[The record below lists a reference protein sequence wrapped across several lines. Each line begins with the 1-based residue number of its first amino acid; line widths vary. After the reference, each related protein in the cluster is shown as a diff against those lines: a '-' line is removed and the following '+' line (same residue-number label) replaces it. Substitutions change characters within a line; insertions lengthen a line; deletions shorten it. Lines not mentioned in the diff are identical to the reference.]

1 MLHVASQILITS
13 LNFML
18 APPAP
23 LVYLTLTYS
32 IFMIEYEIGI
42 FSKNM
47 SAENFSRRQVLK
59 MIFGV
64 AASGAALVATGC
76 GAPQSPNA
84 SGSVGIP
91 DSDKGDLIGCKHAVL
106 NDTAESI
113 AKEFK
118 QDSQAR
124 TTVQRGLEP
133 KYDGPANG
141 APGLEVTVP
150 RNIAGTPMPEL
161 TISDN
166 VCVYKKGQ

>member
-47 SAENFSRRQVLK
+47 NPKEAFYKVMSAAAV
-59 MIFGV
+59 V
-64 AASGAALVATGC
+64 AALTGC
-76 GAPQSPNA
+76 NGENGTSSAVNA
-84 SGSVGIP
+84 MPLPTTIPGI
-91 DSDKGDLIGCKHAVL
+91 LLGCKHAVL